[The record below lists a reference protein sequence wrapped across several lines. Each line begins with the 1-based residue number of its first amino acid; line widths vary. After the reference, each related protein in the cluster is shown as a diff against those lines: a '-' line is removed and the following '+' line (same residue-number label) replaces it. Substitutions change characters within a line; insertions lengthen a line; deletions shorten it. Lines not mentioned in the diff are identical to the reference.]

1 MTGANK
7 VIKDRLNELKS
18 KLSEETNVKL
28 TKRLNEMRIYSLNI
42 RIDELEW
49 LIEKIRRE
57 SDK

>member
-1 MTGANK
+1 MNYQSK

-28 TKRLNEMRIYSLNI
+28 TKRLNEMKIYSLSI

-57 SDK
+57 S

>member
-1 MTGANK
+1 MTRTNK

-18 KLSEETNVKL
+18 KLSEETSEKL
-28 TKRLNEMRIYSLNI
+28 TKRLNEVGIYSLNI

-57 SDK
+57 S

>member
-18 KLSEETNVKL
+18 KLSEETSKKL

-57 SDK
+57 GV

>member
-1 MTGANK
+1 MNYPNK

-18 KLSEETNVKL
+18 KLSEETSKKL

-57 SDK
+57 S

>member
-1 MTGANK
+1 MNYPNK

-57 SDK
+57 S

>member
-1 MTGANK
+1 MTRTNK

-28 TKRLNEMRIYSLNI
+28 TKRLNEMKIYSLSI

-57 SDK
+57 S

>member
-1 MTGANK
+1 MNYPNK

-18 KLSEETNVKL
+18 KLSEETSEKL
-28 TKRLNEMRIYSLNI
+28 TKRLNEMGIYSLNI

-57 SDK
+57 S

>member
-1 MTGANK
+1 MQSK